1 MNRAWSR
8 GFSTLIFCIVAMVM
22 AGGFIVTLSGS
33 QTMDL
38 NLQVRAENKR
48 VAEGTARNALQIA
61 YAKLSEDRNWGKD
74 GEYVYWEST
83 SSPGATAKVTFRALS
98 DSGHADIPAGQ
109 ALENPDLFSVNNL
122 GGEDSVLAYNGMVV
136 TPGSVVVVAV
146 GEYRGAREI
155 GYQIFLGSPLPYSLA
170 SQGSLKVSGETVVG
184 GLDSIEAVQELS
196 QSELDVDDLSDAGLV
211 SNDEVELSGDIQ
223 VVGDVEYLNRISQE
237 SSVSVKGEVKQL
249 GSQAELPQIRIED
262 YDPKGNPT
270 DTSDDLATL
279 VERTEAEVPGALE
292 NPLFGFQRFSNDVSF
307 PDGLTLD
314 GSGVFIDGDVVLD
327 GPLVGSGLLVATG
340 SITLR
345 GGADLKADA
354 LAAVISGG
362 DLTIN
367 GQTQNGQARPS
378 AFQGLMYSQGD
389 LTLSNTRTVG
399 TVVSAS
405 DATGAPGSLTIRDSQ
420 VISTPDT
427 SSFELVIKNFESGG
441 GGLST
446 QTQTEK
452 EGEGWE
458 ILEPNPADL
467 LRQDEN
473 GNPAFIFSDSDLKIR
488 IQQPDG
494 SWRVLD
500 DPSTAEANGLETGEF
515 NSLDRAYK
523 KLTNTWETTRITD
536 LNNKKELVDIL
547 EFDINEFLKV
557 STRLKAKRVFFY
569 EN

>member
-1 MNRAWSR
+1 MNSMAYILLH
-8 GFSTLIFCIVAMVM
+8 FAIIVSW
-22 AGGFIVTLSGS
+22 T
-33 QTMDL
+33 
-38 NLQVRAENKR
+38 
-48 VAEGTARNALQIA
+48 
-61 YAKLSEDRNWGKD
+61 
-74 GEYVYWEST
+74 
-83 SSPGATAKVTFRALS
+83 
-98 DSGHADIPAGQ
+98 
-109 ALENPDLFSVNNL
+109 
-122 GGEDSVLAYNGMVV
+122 
-136 TPGSVVVVAV
+136 
-146 GEYRGAREI
+146 
-155 GYQIFLGSPLPYSLA
+155 
-170 SQGSLKVSGETVVG
+170 
-184 GLDSIEAVQELS
+184 
-196 QSELDVDDLSDAGLV
+196 
-211 SNDEVELSGDIQ
+211 Q
-223 VVGDVEYLNRISQE
+223 VVGDVEYLNRIPQE

-314 GSGVFIDGDVVLD
+314 GSGVFIDGDVTLD
-327 GPLVGSGLLVATG
+327 GPLEGSGLLVATG

-367 GQTQNGQARPS
+367 GQTQNGQSKPS

-405 DATGAPGSLTIRDSQ
+405 DATGTPGSLTIRDSQ
-420 VISTPDT
+420 IISTPDT
-427 SSFELVIKNFESGG
+427 SSFQLVIKKFESSGG
-441 GGLST
+441 TGIQAALGGNTLA
-446 QTQTEK
+446 
-452 EGEGWE
+452 GNGWE
-458 ILEPNPADL
+458 ILEPNSADL

-473 GNPAFIFSDSDLKIR
+473 GEPSFVFEDSDLKIR

-494 SWRVLD
+494 TWRVID
-500 DPSTAEANGLETGEF
+500 DPSGAEANGLHSEELTAVNE
-515 NSLDRAYK
+515 AYDALK
-523 KLTNTWETTRITD
+523 ELWSDTRVPE

-557 STRLKAKRVFFY
+557 STRLKAKRVYFKD
-569 EN
+569 

>member
-1 MNRAWSR
+1 M
-8 GFSTLIFCIVAMVM
+8 
-22 AGGFIVTLSGS
+22 
-33 QTMDL
+33 
-38 NLQVRAENKR
+38 
-48 VAEGTARNALQIA
+48 
-61 YAKLSEDRNWGKD
+61 
-74 GEYVYWEST
+74 
-83 SSPGATAKVTFRALS
+83 
-98 DSGHADIPAGQ
+98 
-109 ALENPDLFSVNNL
+109 
-122 GGEDSVLAYNGMVV
+122 
-136 TPGSVVVVAV
+136 
-146 GEYRGAREI
+146 
-155 GYQIFLGSPLPYSLA
+155 
-170 SQGSLKVSGETVVG
+170 
-184 GLDSIEAVQELS
+184 
-196 QSELDVDDLSDAGLV
+196 
-211 SNDEVELSGDIQ
+211 
-223 VVGDVEYLNRISQE
+223 
-237 SSVSVKGEVKQL
+237 KGEVKQL

-345 GGADLKADA
+345 GGANLKADA

-367 GQTQNGQARPS
+367 GQTQDGQAKPS

-405 DATGAPGSLTIRDSQ
+405 DATGTPGSLTIRDSQ

-427 SSFELVIKNFESGG
+427 SDFKLAIRNFKLSSPGGRGGESA
-441 GGLST
+441 L
-446 QTQTEK
+446 
-452 EGEGWE
+452 EGDGWE

-467 LRQDEN
+467 ITPDDE
-473 GNPAFIFSDSDLKIR
+473 GNRRFDPGLVVGSLKIR
-488 IQQPDG
+488 IQQSDK
-494 SWRVLD
+494 SWLVVD
-500 DPSTAEANGLETGEF
+500 DPSQAAANGLGIDEANILSIAF
-515 NSLDRAYK
+515 NNSV
-523 KLTNTWETTRITD
+523 TTWIDTRIPE
-536 LNNKKELVDIL
+536 LNNQKELVDIL

-557 STRLKAKRVFFY
+557 STRLKARRVHFF